1 MCTHSY
7 SYVWWDWARW
17 EKEIDWMALN
27 GLNLALAWNGQEAIW
42 ERVRVPSWPQP
53 VLRMGG
59 GERTPEVFV

>member
-1 MCTHSY
+1 
-7 SYVWWDWARW
+7 
-17 EKEIDWMALN
+17 MALN

-59 GERTPEVFV
+59 GNGPQRCLCRLQRQAIVET